1 MNSKFYITIG
11 RQLGAG
17 GLEVANKLSEIF
29 NIPVYDKELINIASK
44 ESGLCREVF
53 EKADETPRKSLKGL
67 FGSIFSGSAY
77 NNIGSSNV
85 LDDSELFRIQSEV
98 IREVASKGSSIF
110 VGRCADYILR
120 DEPNCIS
127 VFITA
132 NDKDRVAR
140 LRLSKKMNGS
150 KEMNDAQLTEYMHK
164 EDRKRGEYYDFYTY
178 KDWGHSSSYHM
189 CLDSSFL
196 GSDKCVEIIA
206 NHIREWQKEKK

>member
-1 MNSKFYITIG
+1 MSSKFYITIG

-77 NNIGSSNV
+77 NNIGSGNV

-98 IREVASKGSSIF
+98 IREVASKGSAIF

-140 LRLSKKMNGS
+140 LRLSKKMNGY
-150 KEMNDAQLTEYMHK
+150 KEMNDSQLTEYMHK